1 MFRPPTRSPSLPQR
15 WPSAFV
21 AVIVAWG
28 CCLPAACQ
36 EEGQSPPASVYSRQ
50 ARATLKA
57 VRAAATQPG
66 AAVPPAVTV
75 GESDAAAQA
84 ERIVAS
90 GIAAIGRAESVSI
103 KLRQRVRIGDR
114 VLVGAG
120 RYLQAGQG
128 EEQRFR
134 FETTL
139 TCESATDHLE
149 SESFEVTE
157 VSDGIFCW
165 LHQRN
170 GPDPPILQRLD
181 VQRVRGRL
189 AELGA
194 ADPTDA
200 AAYLGG
206 LQRMLWWVRHWFRFT
221 AAVPGEIDGRAVW
234 LVEGRWPAGTLGAI
248 LPDLAESERR
258 EGGVRP
264 EELPDGMPWVVRLA
278 IGRADLLPVRLE
290 FLAIPGARPVSAG
303 PLEVIMALEFLEIE
317 LDAPVDATAFYYQPA
332 SEELVDLTGIV
343 LKTMALSRP

>member
-1 MFRPPTRSPSLPQR
+1 MFRPSSRSPSLPR
-15 WPSAFV
+15 RRPRPFAV
-21 AVIVAWG
+21 AIAAG
-28 CCLPAACQ
+28 ACCLSAAGQ
-36 EEGQSPPASVYSRQ
+36 QEGQPPPPSVYSRQ

-57 VRAAATQPG
+57 VRAAAAQ
-66 AAVPPAVTV
+66 PAVGPVAATP

-103 KLRQRVRIGDR
+103 KLRQRVRIGER

-134 FETTL
+134 FEVSL
-139 TCESATDHLE
+139 TSDSAAHGIE
-149 SESFEVTE
+149 RESFEVTE

-194 ADPTDA
+194 ADPADA
-200 AAYLGG
+200 APYLGG
-206 LQRMLWWVRHWFRFT
+206 LRRMLWWVRHWFRFT
-221 AAVPGEIDGRAVW
+221 TAVPGEADGRAVW
-234 LVEGRWPAGTLGAI
+234 LVEGRWPPGTLGAI
-248 LPDLAESERR
+248 LPSLAESERR
-258 EGGVRP
+258 EGGVRA

-278 IGRADLLPVRLE
+278 IGRADLLPVRIE
-290 FLAIPGARPVSAG
+290 FLAIPGERPVSAG
-303 PLEVIMALEFLEIE
+303 PLEVIMALEFLEVE
-317 LDAPVDATAFYYQPA
+317 LDAPVDASAFYYQPA
-332 SEELVDLTGIV
+332 SEELIDLTEIV
-343 LKTMALSRP
+343 LRTMALPRP